1 MKKNKNITL
10 IIDGIQE
17 KKGHN
22 ITIIDFKKNLNA
34 PCTYFVICSANSKTQ
49 INAIANNIEEI
60 LFKKMKL
67 KKWHDEGRNSNWR
80 LIDYSDIVIHIL
92 NEEARNY
99 YNIEELWG
107 DAIIEKI

>member
-1 MKKNKNITL
+1 M

-22 ITIIDFKKNLNA
+22 ITIIDFKNLNA

-60 LFKKMKL
+60 LLKKMKL
-67 KKWHDEGRNSNWR
+67 KKWHDEGRN
-80 LIDYSDIVIHIL
+80 LT
-92 NEEARNY
+92 
-99 YNIEELWG
+99 G
-107 DAIIEKI
+107 D